1 MQPSPTCIHKL
12 ALQTRSGTNHPSS
25 QASKGEP
32 ANTNHYHWQPA
43 NQNPRLHLSLATL
56 QWTLS
61 ARRLGGGA
69 VAVVGAICRLL
80 PFIVSGLAWSGCIHG
95 RRQQQVKDQ
104 LIVSGHNPCWTTA
117 AAIALVVSLSRAQH
131 TNVYTQ
137 ITRVPWRWFGEQ
149 LEWACLHTPSRAN
162 KC

>member
-1 MQPSPTCIHKL
+1 MTSAVENAAIANVHTQIGPANPFRYQPSNYPAKQAKVNQPTPTI
-12 ALQTRSGTNHPSS
+12 TTGN
-25 QASKGEP
+25 
-32 ANTNHYHWQPA
+32 QPA

-69 VAVVGAICRLL
+69 VAVVVGAICRLL

-137 ITRVPWRWFGEQ
+137 ITRVPW
-149 LEWACLHTPSRAN
+149 
-162 KC
+162 